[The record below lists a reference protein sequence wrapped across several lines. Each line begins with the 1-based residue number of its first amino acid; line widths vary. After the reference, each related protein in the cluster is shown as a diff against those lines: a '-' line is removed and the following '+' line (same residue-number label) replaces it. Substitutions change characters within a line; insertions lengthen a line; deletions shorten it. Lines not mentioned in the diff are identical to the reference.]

1 MEEVNYN
8 PACINYGN
16 YQSRCDNDNE
26 EFMWSA
32 NFVETLD
39 MSHMTGSQ
47 HIFQSVTVAPFCGQQ
62 GYTENRCTTCG
73 ISDGGPRT
81 ALTDAQSHHF
91 VPWHDVFY
99 TRDSAGVQKVR

>member
-1 MEEVNYN
+1 
-8 PACINYGN
+8 
-16 YQSRCDNDNE
+16 
-26 EFMWSA
+26 
-32 NFVETLD
+32 

-81 ALTDAQSHHF
+81 ALTLSLIHI
-91 VPWHDVFY
+91 
-99 TRDSAGVQKVR
+99 